1 MENGELLL
9 GTESERDSGE
19 GEMMYFFQA
28 DGYIFPIMS

>member
-19 GEMMYFFQA
+19 GEMHFFQA
-28 DGYIFPIMS
+28 DGYISL